1 MTVPTKHEKAVSIA
15 RNGFFVFFKFY
26 DYTAREGS
34 GKCWVGISTSPPTL
48 PNSLAR
54 VRWVMSCV
62 TVNLP

>member
-1 MTVPTKHEKAVSIA
+1 MTVPNKHEKAVSIA

-26 DYTAREGS
+26 NYTASEGL
-34 GKCWVGISTSPPTL
+34 GKCRVGIATSAPTL

>member
-1 MTVPTKHEKAVSIA
+1 MTVPNKHEKAVSSNQ
-15 RNGFFVFFKFY
+15 NGFFVFFKFHN
-26 DYTAREGS
+26 YTAREGS
-34 GKCWVGISTSPPTL
+34 GNCWVGISTSTPTL